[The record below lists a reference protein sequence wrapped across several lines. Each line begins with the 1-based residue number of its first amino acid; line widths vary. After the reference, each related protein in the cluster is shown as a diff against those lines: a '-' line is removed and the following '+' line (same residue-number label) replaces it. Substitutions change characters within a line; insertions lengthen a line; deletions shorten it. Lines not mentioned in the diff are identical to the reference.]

1 MVSRPGIAVMLV
13 REGITFHAEEKDRI
27 YIFFLLAVPDA
38 KDQMETEL
46 LNMLKKV
53 VMDQRMV
60 DSIKRARGKIEVLNL
75 IEGEE
80 QEDA

>member
-1 MVSRPGIAVMLV
+1 
-13 REGITFHAEEKDRI
+13 
-27 YIFFLLAVPDA
+27 
-38 KDQMETEL
+38 
-46 LNMLKKV
+46 MLKKV